1 MFNKLKFV
9 LFSALALCLSALGV
23 PAFAAGTGPD
33 LSPLTSSID
42 FSTVVTAI
50 MAVAAAIIVVH
61 IAWKGAK
68 MVLAAVKGA

>member
-9 LFSALALCLSALGV
+9 LFSVLALCLSALGV
-23 PAFAAGTGPD
+23 PAFAADPD
-33 LSPLTSSID
+33 LSSLTSSID

-50 MAVAAAIIVVH
+50 LAVAASIIVVH